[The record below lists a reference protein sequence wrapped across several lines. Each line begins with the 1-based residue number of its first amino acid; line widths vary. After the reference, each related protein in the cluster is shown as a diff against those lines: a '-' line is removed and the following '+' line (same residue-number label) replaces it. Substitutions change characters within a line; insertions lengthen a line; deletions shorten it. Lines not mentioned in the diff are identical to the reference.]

1 VTLNAAATLN
11 AECPACTTFTVAL
24 HPAKIKQEDGRK
36 GVNFVFVVS
45 LRDTGSRFNDSPS
58 QELTLAKIKQE
69 KRRTGVFL
77 FDLGGTQCDSDHR
90 RYSELDHNAHLGTT
104 VRRAAQSSSARL
116 QCLECYGLFT
126 VVDVTTLADAS

>member
-69 KRRTGVFL
+69 RRRTGV
-77 FDLGGTQCDSDHR
+77 
-90 RYSELDHNAHLGTT
+90 
-104 VRRAAQSSSARL
+104 
-116 QCLECYGLFT
+116 
-126 VVDVTTLADAS
+126 